1 MTTDAAIV
9 TPEVW
14 AAAAIGD
21 PVAIDFETHYT
32 SKYSVAELGHWSY
45 THDARFHAYLVAVTD
60 GEGTCVCAPA
70 KFPWATIAGKAW
82 VSHNRDFDRAVFE
95 RLLEQDAIP
104 PNIRPREWHCSA
116 GACAYVQQPRDLAG
130 AAKAVLGVT
139 IEKAVRAGTKGW
151 RPGEGSLFPAEISR
165 YAARDAQTALALWR
179 RLEAHWPAYE
189 RRLFEL
195 TSEMGR
201 HGLAVDWEYVRARR
215 LELEQLV
222 EDLAAALPW
231 RPAASLKQFAL
242 ACDRIGVPAPSST
255 SNNDPAFLRWLDKHI
270 DSDAATWVR
279 HMQRIRSANRTAQVL
294 GAMEARRMP
303 SGRIA
308 YELKYFGAST
318 GRWSGGGGLNL
329 QNLNRKS
336 AEGVD
341 LRRAIVAPPGRV
353 LAAVDFAQIESRVL
367 LYLAGDTAALELFRA
382 NPDADAY
389 EIHAR
394 STMAYAE
401 PEPLKA
407 FCDRT
412 GSNLRQLAKARVLGL
427 GFGCG
432 WQKFI
437 EVARVMAGLEL
448 DMAESKRIVAD
459 FRRSNPLIVN
469 LWYRL
474 EDGCGAK
481 AGTHY
486 ALPLP
491 CTHHTPALRRYLI
504 YRDIAVRDE
513 QITAMVAGHRIH
525 VYGGLLAENW
535 TQATARDVLASAWLR
550 CACAG
555 FVPVLSV
562 HDELVFELPE
572 STARED
578 LARITSLMETPLPWA
593 PHLPLKVEGKL
604 TTTYTK

>member
-1 MTTDAAIV
+1 MTTEGV

-21 PVAIDFETHYT
+21 SVAVDFETFYT
-32 SKYSVAELGHWSY
+32 STYSVAEMGSWAY
-45 THDARFHAYLVAVTD
+45 TRDPRFHAYLVAVTD
-60 GEGTCVCAPA
+60 GDRTCVCPPV
-70 KFPWATIAGKAW
+70 KFPWVTVSGRIW

-95 RLLEQDAIP
+95 RLQEQGIIP
-104 PNIRPREWHCSA
+104 ADVKPREWNCTAAAS
-116 GACAYVQQPRDLAG
+116 AYVQQPRDLAG
-130 AAKAVLGVT
+130 AAKAVLGIT
-139 IEKAVRAGTKGW
+139 LDKAVRTRAKGW
-151 RPGEGSLFPAEISR
+151 HPDEGSLFAVEVSR

-179 RLEAHWPAYE
+179 RLEPHWPAQE
-189 RRLFEL
+189 RQLFEL

-201 HGLAVDWEYVRARR
+201 QGLAVNWESVRAQR

-222 EDLAAALPW
+222 EDLSAALPW
-231 RPAASLKQFAL
+231 RPAASVKQFAH
-242 ACDRIGVPAPSST
+242 ACKRIGVPAPSST
-255 SNNDPAFLRWLDKHI
+255 SNGDPGFLRWLEQHI

-279 HMQRIRSANRTAQVL
+279 HMQRIRSANRTARVL
-294 GAMEARRMP
+294 EAMEARRMP
-303 SGRIA
+303 SGRMA
-308 YELKYFGAST
+308 YELKYFGATT

-329 QNLNRKS
+329 QNLNRKT

-341 LRRAIVAPPGRV
+341 LRRAIVAPPGGV
-353 LAAVDFAQIESRVL
+353 LACVDYSQIESRVL
-367 LYLAGDTAALELFRA
+367 LYLAGDTAALNLFRA
-382 NPDADAY
+382 NPEADAY

-394 STMAYAE
+394 ATMGYAE
-401 PEPLKA
+401 PEPLKSY
-407 FCDRT
+407 CDRT

-437 EVARVMAGLEL
+437 EVARVMAGLGL
-448 DMAESKRIVAD
+448 DMEESKRIVSD

-474 EDGCGAK
+474 EDACGAK
-481 AGTHY
+481 AGGHF

-491 CTHHTPALRRYLI
+491 CTQHDPALKRYLI

-513 QITAMVAGHRIH
+513 QITCTVAGQRMH
-525 VYGGLLAENW
+525 VYGGLLTENW

-550 CACAG
+550 CAPAG
-555 FVPVLSV
+555 FVPILSV

-572 STARED
+572 ATAEAD
-578 LARITSLMETPLPWA
+578 LARIISIMETPVPWA

>member
-9 TPEVW
+9 TAEVW
-14 AAAAIGD
+14 AAAALGD
-21 PVAIDFETHYT
+21 PVAVDFETFYT
-32 SKYSVAELGHWSY
+32 SKYSVAEMGHWAY
-45 THDARFHAYLVAVTD
+45 THDPRFHCYLVAVTD
-60 GEGTCVCAPA
+60 GERTCVCAPA
-70 KFPWATIAGKAW
+70 KFPWATIAGRAW

-95 RLLEQDAIP
+95 RLQEQGTIP
-104 PNIRPREWHCSA
+104 PNVRPKEWHCTA
-116 GACAYVQQPRDLAG
+116 AACAYVQQPRDLEG
-130 AAKAVLGVT
+130 AAKAVLGIT
-139 IEKAVRAGTKGW
+139 LCKAVRAGAKGW

-179 RLEAHWPAYE
+179 HLEPHWSAHE

-215 LELEQLV
+215 LELDQLV
-222 EDLAAALPW
+222 EDLAATLPW
-231 RPAASLKQFAL
+231 RPAASLKQFAV
-242 ACDRIGVPAPSST
+242 ACERIGVPAPSST
-255 SNNDPAFLRWLDKHI
+255 SNGDPAFHRWLEKHL
-270 DSDAATWVR
+270 DSDAAMWVR
-279 HMQRIRSANRTAQVL
+279 HMQRIRSANRTAKVL
-294 GAMEARRMP
+294 KAMEARRMP
-303 SGRIA
+303 SGRMA

-367 LYLAGDTAALELFRA
+367 LYLAGDVAALGLFRA
-382 NPDADAY
+382 NPEADAY
-389 EIHAR
+389 EIHAC
-394 STMAYAE
+394 STMGYTE
-401 PEPLKA
+401 SEPLKA
-407 FCDRT
+407 YCDRT

-437 EVARVMAGLEL
+437 EVARVMAGLDL
-448 DMAESKRIVAD
+448 GMDESKRIVTD

-474 EDGCGAK
+474 EDAC
-481 AGTHY
+481 AGKDGGHY

-491 CTHHTPALRRYLI
+491 CTQHMPALKRLLI
-504 YRDIAVRDE
+504 YRDVAIRNE
-513 QITAMVAGHRIH
+513 QITCTVGGQRMH

-550 CACAG
+550 CASAG

-572 STARED
+572 ATARED
-578 LARITSLMETPLPWA
+578 LARIISLMETPLPWA

-604 TTTYTK
+604 TNSYTK